1 MLRQLY
7 FIKFEMIVQ
16 PKDNHFYVWK
26 KNGRNWKVF
35 LIMNL
40 SRDKQNRKFYNASG
54 TDVACDK

>member
-1 MLRQLY
+1 M
-7 FIKFEMIVQ
+7 FE
-16 PKDNHFYVWK
+16 K